1 MSALALIGYL
11 MILVLMITIIT
22 KKMSAFSAL
31 ILIPLV
37 FGIIACIHNG
47 ESPFALGGYIGDGI
61 ANIVGT
67 FTTVLFAITY
77 FGLMFAAGLFDPIV
91 DKVVKVVHGDPAS
104 GFGGHGNYGHAG
116 GSGWGWKHHLYHLCH
131 SSGPHL

>member
-1 MSALALIGYL
+1 MSGLALIGYL
-11 MILVLMITIIT
+11 MIFSLMVIIIT

-37 FGIIACIHNG
+37 FGIIACIYNG
-47 ESPFALGGYIGDGI
+47 ENPFVLGSYISDGI
-61 ANIVGT
+61 AGIVGT

-91 DKVVKVVHGDPAS
+91 DKIVKVVHGDPLRVLVGTAAMAMLVALD
-104 GFGGHGNYGHAG
+104 GQ
-116 GSGWGWKHHLYHLCH
+116 
-131 SSGPHL
+131 